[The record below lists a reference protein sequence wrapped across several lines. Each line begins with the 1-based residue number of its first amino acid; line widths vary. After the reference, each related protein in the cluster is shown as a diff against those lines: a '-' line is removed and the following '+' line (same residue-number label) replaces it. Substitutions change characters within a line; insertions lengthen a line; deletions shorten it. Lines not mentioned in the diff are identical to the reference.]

1 MRFGSQTFLLLALC
15 CFVFQFCSSP
25 STGGNDT
32 KFTQYY
38 VKGETLYGIHCS
50 NCHQKNGSGLG
61 LLFPPLD
68 TSDYM
73 DHHFNNVICLI
84 RRGKEGELFVNGKS
98 FNKKMPAPTGLSD
111 LEIAQISTYIYNTWT
126 HKRGIIDVSEASR
139 ILRECPEP

>member
-1 MRFGSQTFLLLALC
+1 MRLRIQTLSLIILSSIGFQC
-15 CFVFQFCSSP
+15 CSGP
-25 STGGNDT
+25 SAAGDTT

-38 VKGETLYGIHCS
+38 VKGESLYQMHCS

-73 DHHFNNVICLI
+73 ENSFKEIICLI
-84 RRGKEGELFVNGKS
+84 KNGKEGELIVNGKS
-98 FNKKMPAPTGLSD
+98 FNKKMLAPIGLTD

-126 HKRGIIDVSEASR
+126 HERGLVDVTETSA
-139 ILRECPEP
+139 ILRACPEN

>member
-1 MRFGSQTFLLLALC
+1 
-15 CFVFQFCSSP
+15 
-25 STGGNDT
+25 
-32 KFTQYY
+32 
-38 VKGETLYGIHCS
+38 
-50 NCHQKNGSGLG
+50 
-61 LLFPPLD
+61 
-68 TSDYM
+68 M

-98 FNKKMPAPTGLSD
+98 FNKKMPAPIGLSD